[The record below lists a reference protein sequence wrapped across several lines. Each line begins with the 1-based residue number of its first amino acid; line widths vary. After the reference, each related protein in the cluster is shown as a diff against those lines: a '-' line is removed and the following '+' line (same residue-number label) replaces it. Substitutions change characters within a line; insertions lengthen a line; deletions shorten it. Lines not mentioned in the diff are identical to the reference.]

1 MKIQFILFAPKKM
14 KKTTLPHKKT
24 ILTLGLLFISIFG
37 FSQIAQRGTATT
49 ATSTSSTLTIS
60 KPAGIA
66 VGDILIANFSESDNK
81 SNLLANVSST
91 GWTLIDG
98 RNLGTNNTRGTILYK
113 IAIATDVVTTNY
125 TFTLNTGTDNSSA
138 AIIAFSGIDASNPFD
153 VTPGTISVS
162 NTDTNSATGL
172 TTVSDNAAIIML
184 GQVGTNRSYA
194 NWNTTNETFS
204 QLYEVKN
211 SNGQRT
217 SVGAAWA
224 IKAIAGNTG
233 NRTITLS
240 NSGRNGGIL
249 IALKPIPCT
258 TPPTTANAGTP
269 QTLEACATT
278 TTLAGNTPTVGTGEW
293 SVVSGT
299 ATITTTSSPTSGITG
314 LTVGAT
320 ATLRW
325 TITNGGC
332 TPSTADV
339 VITTVTG
346 PSCLTYCTP
355 TYSTGSA
362 SGNEITNVTLGTL
375 NNTSGA
381 SASPYYTFFNAVT
394 VPDLTQS
401 GTASIAI
408 TLGSDSTQYAAVWID
423 FNQDG
428 TFQTSEGVISTV
440 NAGANGTTTIS
451 IPVPSGA
458 VLGNTRMR
466 VRGGEN
472 TILTTSQSCGAS
484 SSPRGETEDYIVN
497 IIAPIPLTNGPGGVM
512 SNLQLWFRSDLLNG
526 TTTVADNTAVATWK
540 TQARGTDAVK
550 PANTGAPI
558 YRNNPAYNINFNSV
572 VDFTNDY
579 NNAPLVYTDNDATRQ
594 YLKGASGFFTQDI
607 FVVMIPDIT
616 ITSAV
621 ASNDIFC
628 GDRNSTLNEPDAS
641 GIGYGAYT
649 ARFSGEVLTYAIGT
663 TSGTAPAA
671 SGYGVANISPT
682 ASYSTPGIIN
692 ARNNAGITG
701 QELYFNA
708 NNNVNTTNEP
718 ASFVNVNNSQYW
730 IGRSEGWT
738 GSLDGRIGEI
748 ITFSS
753 RVSDIQRSNVQSYLA
768 IKYGITLGVNGT
780 SMNYTN
786 SDGNSIWNTNTGV
799 PANDIFNYDIAGIG
813 RDDLSKLT
821 QKQSKS
827 VNTTN
832 DITIGL
838 MNIHATNSENDNT
851 FDTDKKFLV
860 WGNNHGTLAAQPAVV
875 VNMSSGITPALTSNV
890 DFISVGRTWKVVETG
905 GNVATAKV
913 SIPTTMLSATLTP
926 PGDYLMFISNTPAF
940 DPTAE
945 YRVMTP
951 NGSNLETSYDF
962 DGTKYITFGF
972 APEKTF
978 VRSISFDGSNDYL
991 DAGKVLN
998 LDNSFTVSAWIKRNS
1013 TNKTILSKRDNAFTT
1028 GYDLSINTAGKAEMR
1043 WMNGTLQTITSN
1055 ATIPSGI
1062 WHNLAVT
1069 FDGTT
1074 AKLYVDGVLD
1084 VSKAMLTVPT
1094 NTQSFLIA
1102 AADGV
1107 NTTSFFN
1114 GGIDEVRVWRVA
1126 LTDKQLRYVMNQEI
1140 VSNGFATNG
1149 SIIPNTITLNDISS
1163 ITWSNLSAYYPM
1175 STYTYTNAKDVSNN
1189 HYTAA
1194 LRNLTTVDKQTA
1206 PLPYESAADGSWQTA
1221 ATWLNNTVQDLP
1233 NSLSIVDGTT
1243 PVNWNIVK
1251 TNNNVSSTGNKTVL
1265 GLMVNSNI
1273 LTASNESKIE
1283 VTNYLKLDG
1292 KIDLVGMSQLV
1303 QTLDSDL
1310 DATSAGSIERDQQGQ
1325 ANKYN
1330 YNYWCSP
1337 VNPINNTANNTNYTV
1352 GSIMKDGFNATP
1364 RNINWISGYDGVS
1377 GNAATPTS
1385 IARYWLNKFDN
1396 YSNLYANWVQITED
1410 SALRVGQ
1417 GYTMKGSGAASATQ
1431 NITFV
1436 GKPNNGLIDSNT
1448 IASDQL
1454 LLTGNPY
1461 PSTIDATAFIN
1472 DNIVSTNRGIDGTL
1486 YFWDHYTTNNTH
1498 VLKDYQGGYA
1508 VRNLVG
1514 GVAPVSAGVD
1524 FINQSGTSLRGAP
1537 SRYIPVGQGFFLNG
1551 SATGGTVIFK
1561 NSQRAFVKETDAV
1574 NSNSLFKK
1582 PLGASKSNHWNDNKN
1597 DIIERDTIKR
1607 IRLGFNS
1614 NNNYHR
1620 QVLLGF
1626 MNDNATHQMDYGY
1639 DALSLDDIPNDM
1651 YLLNG
1656 ENQLVIQGEGFF
1668 DASDSYPIG
1677 IKTDVEGNISFAIDA
1692 LENFDPEQAIYI
1704 YDNDTESYHNIRN
1717 EKFEVMMPAGVN
1729 DTRFSLRFINKNN
1742 NSKNVSLGTTENT
1755 IGDIKISHIQN
1766 GNILLI
1772 NNKLMDTVVEKVTL
1786 FNILGQ
1792 SITTW
1797 KIENQEQQNI
1807 KIPIKNLSSGIYVA
1821 KVKTSN
1827 GDISKKIIIP

>member
-1 MKIQFILFAPKKM
+1 MFHPFCPKKM
-14 KKTTLPHKKT
+14 KKNTLAHKKT
-24 ILTLGLLFISIFG
+24 YLTLGLLFISIFG
-37 FSQIAQRGTATT
+37 FGQIAQRGTATS
-49 ATSTSSTLTIS
+49 ATSTGSTLTIT
-60 KPAGIA
+60 KPNGIA
-66 VGDILIANFSESDNK
+66 VGDIMIANFSESDNS
-81 SNLLANVSST
+81 SNLSTNVSSI

-98 RNLGTNNTRGTILYK
+98 RKLGANNTRGTVLYK
-113 IAIATDVVTTNY
+113 IAIAADVVATNY
-125 TFTLNTGTDNSSA
+125 TFTLNSGTDNSSG
-138 AIIAFSGIDASNPFD
+138 AIIAFSGVDPSTPFD
-153 VTPGTISVS
+153 VTPGTISVAS
-162 NTDTNSATGL
+162 GNSITAASI
-172 TTVSDNAAIIML
+172 TTVSDNAAIVML
-184 GQVGTNRSYA
+184 AQVGNDRSYS
-194 NWNTTNETFS
+194 NWNTSANSLTE
-204 QLYEVKN
+204 LYDVKN
-211 SNGQRT
+211 SNGQKT
-217 SVGAAWA
+217 SVGGAWA
-224 IKAIAGNTG
+224 IKNTAGSTG
-233 NRTITLS
+233 SKTISLTG
-240 NSGRNGGIL
+240 SGRNGGIL
-249 IALKPIPCT
+249 IALKPVPCT
-258 TPPTTANAGTP
+258 TPPTTANAGID
-269 QTLEACATT
+269 QTLETCATT
-278 TTLAGNTPTVGTGEW
+278 TTLAGNIPTVGTGAW
-293 SVVSGT
+293 SIISGT
-299 ATITTTSSPTSGITG
+299 ATITDPSSPTSGITG

-320 ATLRW
+320 VTLRW
-325 TITNGGC
+325 TTTNGGC
-332 TPSTADV
+332 TPSTDDV
-339 VITTVTG
+339 VITTVLG
-346 PSCLTYCTP
+346 SACLTYCTP

-362 SGNEITNVTLGTL
+362 IGNEITNVTLGTL
-375 NNTSGA
+375 NNNSGA
-381 SASPYYTFFNAVT
+381 SSSPYYTFYNAVT

-401 GTASIAI
+401 GMASIAV
-408 TLGSDSTQYAAVWID
+408 TFGSDSSQFAAVWID
-423 FNQDG
+423 FNQNG
-428 TFQTSEGVISTV
+428 TFETGEGAVSGAV
-440 NAGANGTTTIS
+440 GANGTTTIN
-451 IPVPSGA
+451 IPIPAGA
-458 VLGNTRMR
+458 ILGNTRMR
-466 VRGGEN
+466 VRGGDN
-472 TILTTSQSCGAS
+472 SVLTTSQSCGPS
-484 SSPRGETEDYIVN
+484 GSTRGETEDYIVN
-497 IIAPIPLTNGPGGVM
+497 ITTPIPLTNGPGGVM

-540 TQARGTDAVK
+540 TQARGTDAIK
-550 PANTGAPI
+550 PAGTGAPV

-579 NNAPLVYTDNDATRQ
+579 NNVPLIYTDNDLTRQ
-594 YLKGASGFFTQDI
+594 YLKGTSGFFTQDM
-607 FVVMIPDIT
+607 FVVMIPDVT

-628 GDRNSTLNEPDAS
+628 GDRNPSLNEPDAT

-663 TSGTAPAA
+663 TSGTPPSAT
-671 SGYGVANISPT
+671 GYGVANVSPT
-682 ASYSTPGIIN
+682 TSYNSPGIIN
-692 ARNNAGITG
+692 ARNNAGVTG

-708 NNNVNTTNEP
+708 NNHGNTINEP
-718 ASFVNVNNSQYW
+718 ASFVNVSNSQYW
-730 IGRSEGWT
+730 IGRSKGWT

-753 RVSDIQRSNVQSYLA
+753 RVTDIQRSNVQSYLA
-768 IKYGITLGVNGT
+768 IKYGITLGINGT

-786 SDGNSIWNTNTGV
+786 SDGNIIWNANTGV
-799 PANDIFNYDIAGIG
+799 SANDVFNFDIAGIG
-813 RDDLSKLT
+813 RDDLSKLN

-838 MNIHATNSENDNT
+838 MNIHATNTENDNT

-860 WGNNHGTLAAQPAVV
+860 WGNNHGTLAAQPAVI

-913 SIPTTMLSATLTP
+913 SIPTAMLSATLTP
-926 PGDYLMFISNTPAF
+926 PGNYLMFISNTPAF

-951 NGSNLETSYDF
+951 NGTNLETSYDF

-978 VRSISFDGSNDYL
+978 VRSISFDGINDYL

-1028 GYDLSINTAGKAEMR
+1028 GYDLSINSVGKAEMS
-1043 WMNGTLQTITSN
+1043 WINGTKQTITSN
-1055 ATIPSGI
+1055 AVIPFGI
-1062 WHNLAVT
+1062 WHNIAVT
-1069 FDGTT
+1069 FDGST
-1074 AKLYVDGVLD
+1074 AKLYIDGVLD
-1084 VSKAMLTVPT
+1084 KSQSMPVVPA

-1114 GGIDEVRVWRVA
+1114 GGIDEVRVWKVA

-1140 VSNGFATNG
+1140 LSNGFATNG

-1163 ITWSNLSAYYPM
+1163 IAWSNLSAYYPM

-1206 PLPYESAADGSWQTA
+1206 PLPYESVADGLWQTA
-1221 ATWLNNTVQDLP
+1221 STWLNNTVQDLP

-1243 PVNWNIVK
+1243 PINWNIVK
-1251 TNNNVSSTGNKTVL
+1251 TNNNISSTGNKTVL
-1265 GLMVNSNI
+1265 GLMVNSNT
-1273 LTASNESKIE
+1273 LSASNDSKIE

-1292 KIDLVGMSQLV
+1292 KIDLAGMSQLV

-1310 DATSAGSIERDQQGQ
+1310 DETSGGSIERDQQGQ

-1337 VNPINNTANNTNYTV
+1337 VNPINTTANNTDYSV
-1352 GSIMKDGFNATP
+1352 GGIMKDGFNATP

-1377 GNAATPTS
+1377 GNATTPMS

-1396 YSNLYANWVQITED
+1396 YSNLYANWVQINENST
-1410 SALRVGQ
+1410 LRVGQ
-1417 GYTMKGSGAASATQ
+1417 GFTMKGSGLASATQ

-1436 GKPNNGLIDSNT
+1436 GKPNNGLIESNT
-1448 IASDQL
+1448 IAADQL

-1461 PSTIDATAFIN
+1461 PSALDATAFIN

-1486 YFWDHYTTNNTH
+1486 YFWEHYTSNNTH
-1498 VLKDYQGGYA
+1498 VLKEYQGGYA

-1524 FINQSGTSLRGAP
+1524 FINQSGTSFRGAP
-1537 SRYIPVGQGFFLNG
+1537 SRFIPVGQGFFLNG

-1574 NSNSLFKK
+1574 NSNIMYKK
-1582 PLGASKSNHWNDNKN
+1582 PVGISKSIHWNNNGN
-1597 DIIERDTIKR
+1597 DIIEKDTIKR

-1626 MNDNATHQMDYGY
+1626 MNDNASHEMDYGY

-1656 ENQLVIQGEGFF
+1656 ENQLVIQGEGYF
-1668 DASDSYPIG
+1668 DAKASYPIG
-1677 IKTDVEGNISFAIDA
+1677 VKTDVEGNISFAIDA
-1692 LENFDPEQAIYI
+1692 LENFAPEQAIYI
-1704 YDNDTESYHNIRN
+1704 YDNETESYHDIRN

-1729 DTRFSLRFINKNN
+1729 DTRFSLRFTNKD
-1742 NSKNVSLGTTENT
+1742 SSAKNTTLGTNENT
-1755 IGDIKISHIQN
+1755 IDEIKIAYVQN
-1766 GNILLI
+1766 ENVLLI
-1772 NNKLMDTVVEKVTL
+1772 NNKLLDTTVEKVTL
-1786 FNILGQ
+1786 FNVLGQ
-1792 SITTW
+1792 SVSTW
-1797 KIENQEQQNI
+1797 KIENQDQQNI
-1807 KIPIKNLSSGIYVA
+1807 QIPVKNMSSGVYVT

-1827 GDISKKIIIP
+1827 GDFSKKIIIP